1 MASPATATK
10 PATNG
15 QAVASQPG
23 ERVIEYKPFLSD
35 EPIKLSVAMVLK
47 FHCRKTKSGQLCSEE
62 QAMRFVMLCM
72 ARQLNPWEGDAFLVG
87 YDTKDGPE
95 FNLVTAHQ
103 AFLKR
108 AEVHPHYNGMASG
121 VIVNRD
127 GVILELD
134 GDFYIGNDILVGGWA
149 KVFRRDRD
157 HVIYRR
163 LKLATFQKPFGRW
176 QSDAAGMIVKC
187 AEADAL
193 RSSFPNVMGGMYL
206 REEMDDDTAAVS
218 TRQQRVASIKAPQ
231 TEAIGNSNG
240 QTPVNRIQLQ
250 EKPEAVYVDG
260 EVESDSAS
268 ENAGTAEE
276 DKKLDGLSN
285 LELHCIAIRE
295 AETPEDVEANYQA
308 AFADPALSKSDKAK
322 IGNVRDERLK
332 ALKG

>member
-1 MASPATATK
+1 MAAQATSTK

-15 QAVASQPG
+15 QAVAAHQE
-23 ERVIEYKPFLSD
+23 ERVVTYKPFLSD
-35 EPIKLSVAMVLK
+35 DPIKLSTAMVLK
-47 FHCRKTKSGQLCSEE
+47 FHCRPTKSGQKCTEE

-108 AEVHPHYNGMASG
+108 AEVHPHYNGMDSG

-127 GVILELD
+127 GTIFELD
-134 GDFYIGNDILVGGWA
+134 GDFHIGDDILVGGWA
-149 KVFRRDRD
+149 KVYRRDRD

-176 QSDAAGMIVKC
+176 NTDAAGMIVKC

-206 REEMDDDTAAVS
+206 REEMDDETPAAS
-218 TRQQRVASIKAPQ
+218 PRQQRVASIKAQPQ
-231 TEAIGNSNG
+231 AIGNAG
-240 QTPVNRIQLQ
+240 QQVPVNRFAEQ
-250 EKPEAVYVDG
+250 EAPQTVYAEG
-260 EVESDSAS
+260 EVEN
-268 ENAGTAEE
+268 EPEP
-276 DKKLDGLSN
+276 DKQADLPQ
-285 LELHCIAIRE
+285 R
-295 AETPEDVEANYQA
+295 AETTAAEQYVADMQDAATFEALKAIY
-308 AFADPALSKSDKAK
+308 DKA
-322 IGNVRDERLK
+322 NVDKATRSDRTRLK
-332 ALKG
+332 EVFDDCTITLQAEGK